1 MKSKKL
7 ISLLCAAAMTV
18 SSFAGLTIS
27 ASAAVGD
34 ELHKS
39 DFEAVTAKTTEQYDA
54 PVWNDD
60 KTAATTKK
68 VERVKEWEGGW
79 GAANDQSAVYYG
91 SAADAAAYMTNVIGS
106 QKVDDKTVWT
116 DDYATFKAATVT
128 PPAVTGTKSLYFATQ
143 IGMNPAAKVL
153 TIAPVIGTS
162 ASGIYGVNFDM
173 MLVNADHQHP
183 NFETN
188 KKDRT
193 YTVTLG
199 GVKLSVTNENL
210 SYYDANTAVDTGI
223 DLTLAGTWLH
233 FNLVYDAK
241 NKQFKGKITPYDGDN
256 LVAASEV
263 TIPWAKFNGSAANL
277 TTLSWQNERN
287 DGANKGAANGAI
299 DNFVVEELA
308 ETKYNDITVNIKSDG
323 TVIKTYTANEEDG
336 ETYTA
341 GAAYK
346 APFTTEASLA
356 AYKYY
361 KYDITSTDSVVSA
374 EGATIDLNFI
384 ETDMPTVTFNATVGD
399 SKQLVKTI
407 NEIKAVPGDSVS
419 TYLNEYIKGT
429 DNKWYQKDDGR
440 TGGRGDMYEVTVKA
454 SEENSVETVN
464 YKPANNVVSFLEAE
478 DSENAVESEDGL
490 AGGTFN
496 TDYIRAYASGGV
508 WAQSTTGSNY
518 PTGFYTEPVAEAGTY
533 EVTVRTHDMKRTAA
547 IAKVAEDGTM
557 TKIGQTTYD
566 SGIGISTAKAELAA
580 GEKIWVG
587 KNEEIGTDDAA
598 ASTKLINDVDYIV
611 VKDANKKADTDPV
624 VTFSYANKVASLT
637 SDKDRTV
644 KAVVIHAQYS
654 NGSVLTDVKQH
665 PVDILSGATPT
676 TVNIE
681 EPVYEGD
688 KFMVWETLDGLKPL
702 LATPYTVP
710 QGGGD
715 AKPKFTVTVADNLA
729 NGTVSVDKPQAEQG
743 ETVTITAT
751 PASDAYELDT
761 ITVTDADSNA
771 VTVSESNTFTMPAK
785 NVTVTATF
793 KAKPIAI
800 AGTVTITGTAK
811 VGETLTAAVEN
822 LTAGATAK
830 YQWQLAT
837 AQDGEF
843 TDVGGATE
851 ATKKLSSVSK
861 DKYVRVVVTADG
873 FDGQLVSNVLGPVGE
888 AAAPITK
895 YAITKVVDPA
905 DTATVTTTIGDGQEV
920 SEVTDG
926 INVTVNATAV
936 AGNAVSE
943 IIVKADG
950 EDTNLY
956 NAETKTFKM
965 PAKAVTVTVKT
976 VKEYTITKAD
986 AENGTFNVSAT
997 KAVAGTKIS
1006 VTDITP
1012 AEGYKVDTVK
1022 FNETVIEA
1030 AEGAYSFTM
1039 PAENVTVTVTFASTA
1054 PVPVV
1059 AYDFEGE
1066 EATKGFADV
1075 SRITGAIVADDT
1087 TGTANNTKVLKFT
1100 NANNAGNG
1108 MAIAKLNF
1116 ADKVQNAT
1124 SATVEF
1130 DTYSTSGGRTNFSLF
1145 DGSIRGFDGN
1155 TYTKGQYNTN
1165 GVLFAQ
1171 GSDANDAYKVRN
1183 DSATIPFGEWVHTV
1197 VQIDYTTQK
1206 ISYTVQKVNATEDD
1220 EPIIAESVSYLD
1232 TNAKYATGLELYSW
1246 QNSAISYIDN
1256 VKVFAEI
1263 GTGNTVTIN
1272 YVDGEGAAVKEAK
1285 TVAAVN
1291 TLPFTVD
1298 AAEKATFEAND
1309 VRYTYKAE
1317 GSTDTIAAVSDE
1329 AKTIT
1334 LVFDKV
1340 PYQTV
1345 IFTVSHD
1352 SIPQKDISFSLTGT
1366 PTAEGAAAVNTTLT
1380 TGDDGTATIKL
1391 LPGTYT
1397 YSAEAGTYKAFT
1409 GTITVADA
1417 AVNQTIALESNA
1429 QILAAMEIDS
1439 SAMNTGVLTTTAASK
1454 VVGKLTTKQYANAEK
1469 TEPMVT
1475 PANVTWTTGNEGIAV
1490 AANGIVTIT
1499 NAVTAGDYTITA
1511 TSGDVTAEYTFTIAA
1526 TGTEIVKAA
1535 SEDFEGTTNI
1545 FGAEAKTALEAGSV
1559 VWKTSL
1565 SNYNNV
1571 LTTSADGVSAF
1582 TSEVVAVPEADKNV
1596 QVSLTQFNAYLGE
1609 DKNVVTKFKNSA
1621 GAEIASVSYNI
1632 KACQINDV
1640 KIGGTTVEGFAA
1652 FTFQNYCMYNS
1663 SKNRHQNANGWVG
1676 GGYGFKNDKTMNCD
1690 VILTLKADGTVT
1702 INFKRDYVDTAHSLE
1717 AINQT
1722 FTATLSED
1730 VVKDFAGI
1738 EITGTGI
1745 TNTDRAGGMD
1755 NLVTTIVPAE

>member
-34 ELHKS
+34 VLINQNFDDADNTTPWGTPVVQS
-39 DFEAVTAKTTEQYDA
+39 TTAED
-54 PVWNDD
+54 
-60 KTAATTKK
+60 
-68 VERVKEWEGGW
+68 G
-79 GAANDQSAVYYG
+79 
-91 SAADAAAYMTNVIGS
+91 
-106 QKVDDKTVWT
+106 
-116 DDYATFKAATVT
+116 TVT
-128 PPAVTGTKSLYFATQ
+128 WNK
-143 IGMNPAAKVL
+143 
-153 TIAPVIGTS
+153 VIGTAYVDS
-162 ASGIYGVNFDM
+162 ATLGTVPASVTGNVFNFSSDGG
-173 MLVNADHQHP
+173 NNSP
-183 NFETN
+183 TG
-188 KKDRT
+188 
-193 YTVTLG
+193 TVTLDAATG
-199 GVKLSVTNENL
+199 TAQAYTVSFDAYIKNAKKDSYGDLNGADSPEEAYEYIFGFGDGTNDVIRFNVKGQNIYFVSSGVNI
-210 SYYDANTAVDTGI
+210 DTGI
-223 DLTLAGTWLH
+223 KTGAEGVWVKADVKCDVAAKSVKGT
-233 FNLVYDAK
+233 
-241 NKQFKGKITPYDGDN
+241 ITPDGG
-256 LVAASEV
+256 ASV
-263 TIPWAKFNGSAANL
+263 NVDASFSAANASSISKL
-277 TTLSWQNERN
+277 YAASVRFSGNT
-287 DGANKGAANGAI
+287 KGYINNYI
-299 DNFVVEELA
+299 DNFVITEVA
-308 ETKYNDITVNIKSDG
+308 PIVPCNITVNKKCGD
-323 TVIKTYTANEEDG
+323 TVLATETVKGGVG
-336 ETYTA
+336 ESYTA
-341 GAAYK
+341 GASYK
-346 APFTTEASLA
+346 VPFATAESREAG
-356 AYKYY
+356 KYY
-361 KYDITSTDSVVSA
+361 KYDEASTDTIVAEEGSV
-374 EGATIDLNFI
+374 INLNFI
-384 ETDMPTVTFNATVGD
+384 ETDMPTVSFKAATGD
-399 SKQLVKTI
+399 SKTPVATI
-407 NEIKAVPGDSVS
+407 AEVKAVPGENAAI
-419 TYLNEYIKGT
+419 YLREFVKGD

-440 TGGRGDMYEVTVKA
+440 TGGRGDMYNVSVKA
-454 SEENSVETVN
+454 GDSDSVELIN
-464 YKPANNVVSFLEAE
+464 YKPAYNVVSFLEAE
-478 DSENAVESEDGL
+478 DSENVVESEDGL
-490 AGGTFN
+490 AGGTYN
-496 TDYIRAYASGGV
+496 TDYIRDYASGGV
-508 WAQSTTGSNY
+508 WAQSTTAGNY

-533 EVTVRTHDMKRTAA
+533 EVTVRTRTIKRPAA
-547 IAKVAEDGTM
+547 VAKVTPGEGDAVTM
-557 TKIGQTTYD
+557 TKIGETKGD
-566 SGIGISTAKAELAA
+566 AGISVETFKTELAA
-580 GEKIWVG
+580 GEYIWVG
-587 KNEEIGTDDAA
+587 KSGEIGTNE
-598 ASTKLINDVDYIV
+598 ASGTKLINDVDYIV

-654 NGSVLTDVKQH
+654 NGGVLTDVKQH

-729 NGTVSVDKPQAEQG
+729 NGTVSVDKTQAEQG

-1526 TGTEIVKAA
+1526 TGTEIVKTA